1 MFFRISITAL
11 LVAIVV
17 MTFFA
22 LPRDEGQAKPSDAE
36 AAALERFPN
45 GTVQPARIEDD
56 EWEVDVVLPN
66 GRLVEVTYD
75 HKLNFRDFDEEI
87 GPGGTLADDELRGE
101 ERQRAIDAAYQV
113 TGPGKVTSV
122 ERDSPN
128 EVEVNVR
135 FPNGI
140 NIEVELDR
148 HFHVGEVENEDPG
161 DE

>member
-1 MFFRISITAL
+1 VFFKISFAVL
-11 LVAIVV
+11 LVVIVV

-45 GTVQPARIEDD
+45 GTVQPARVEDD

-66 GRLVEVTYD
+66 GRLVEVTFD
-75 HKLNFRDFDEEI
+75 HELNFRDLDEEI
-87 GPGGTLADDELRGE
+87 GPGGRLANDELRGND
-101 ERQRAIDAAYQV
+101 RQRAIRAAFQV
-113 TGPGKVTSV
+113 TGEGEVKSV

-128 EVEVNVR
+128 EIEVNVR

-140 NIEVELDR
+140 QLEVELDR

>member
-1 MFFRISITAL
+1 MFFKASFAVLL
-11 LVAIVV
+11 LVIVV

-36 AAALERFPN
+36 AAALERFPD

-66 GRLVEVTYD
+66 GSLVEVTYD
-75 HKLNFRDFDEEI
+75 HELHFRDLDEEI
-87 GPGGTLADDELRGE
+87 GPGGRLANDELRGD
-101 ERQRAIDAAYQV
+101 ERRRAIDAAFQV
-113 TGPGKVTSV
+113 TGPGRVTSV

-128 EVEVNVR
+128 EVEVKVR
-135 FPNGI
+135 FQNGI
-140 NIEVELDR
+140 QIEVELDR
-148 HFHVGEVENEDPG
+148 NFHVGEVENEDPG